1 MKKPDKP
8 QEMNGNAGHLWH
20 FIDYAIEE
28 QNNRMQEQDNR
39 MSRLEKRLNQ
49 LFFTIIAGLV
59 GVIGT
64 LVTLGSVFK

>member
-28 QNNRMQEQDNR
+28 QNNRM
-39 MSRLEKRLNQ
+39 SRLEKRVNQ
-49 LFFTIIAGLV
+49 LFFTIIVGLA

-64 LVTLGSVFK
+64 LITLGSVFK

>member
-28 QNNRMQEQDNR
+28 QNNRM
-39 MSRLEKRLNQ
+39 SRLEKRVNQ
-49 LFFTIIAGLV
+49 LFFTIIVGLA

>member
-28 QNNRMQEQDNR
+28 QNNRM
-39 MSRLEKRLNQ
+39 SRLEKRVNQ
-49 LFFTIIAGLV
+49 LFFTIIVGLA

-64 LVTLGSVFK
+64 LVTLGSILK